1 MYQQHIFYQNHTLLR
16 TFSPIFQLEM
26 NHRHIQFPKSLE
38 FMYLTFQICA
48 RDRPGRKKVETDHE
62 LPSQQHLQKREN
74 LQEFQSHLNIDF

>member
-1 MYQQHIFYQNHTLLR
+1 
-16 TFSPIFQLEM
+16 
-26 NHRHIQFPKSLE
+26 
-38 FMYLTFQICA
+38 MYLTFQICA